1 MKKNIKLIRTPLDDK
16 IVSDLKAGD
25 IVHISGTIYTARDM
39 AHKRLIECIKKGE
52 EIPFDLEGSV
62 IYYVG
67 PSPNKP
73 GKVIG
78 SAGPTTSYR
87 MDDMTIPLLERG
99 LKGMIGKGYRKDEV
113 IKGIKDN
120 NCVYFAATGGA
131 GAIISSCIKESEVIL
146 YEDLGAEAVRK
157 LTVENFPLVVVIDSK
172 GNNLYDIERKKY
184 ERK

>member
-1 MKKNIKLIRTPLDDK
+1 MKKNIKLINTPLDNE
-16 IVSDLKAGD
+16 VVNTLKAGD

-39 AHKRLIECIKKGE
+39 AHTRLIECIENNKK
-52 EIPFDLEGSV
+52 IPFNLRGNI

-73 GKVIG
+73 GEVIG

-99 LKGMIGKGYRKDEV
+99 LKGMIGKGYRKKEV
-113 IKGIKDN
+113 IQGIKDN

-131 GAIISSCIKESEVIL
+131 GAIISSCIKKSEVIL

-157 LTVENFPLVVVIDSK
+157 LTVENFPVVVVIDGE